1 MHREECGGLRLS
13 WMATEEV
20 TPTGEKAAVALGV
33 SFEEEEEEE
42 EESEE
47 AGAGLATP
55 CRRRSR
61 SVVATPPPDHPPS
74 IIHEQGFTD
83 GEAPSKPSSAG
94 KRAGSVVGRWP

>member
-20 TPTGEKAAVALGV
+20 MPTEEKAAVAAGV

-42 EESEE
+42 EEGEE
-47 AGAGLATP
+47 AGAGPTTP

-61 SVVATPPPDHPPS
+61 SVVAAPPPGHPPFT
-74 IIHEQGFTD
+74 IQEQGRTD
-83 GEAPSKPSSAG
+83 GEAASKPSSAG
-94 KRAGSVVGRWP
+94 KRARGVGG